1 MVLDPLLLSRIQF
14 AFLVSFHIIFPAFTI
29 GLAAWLAMI
38 EGMRLT
44 TNNPVYRE
52 PDGRVRGAEG

>member
-1 MVLDPLLLSRIQF
+1 MVLDPLLLSRMQF
-14 AFLVSFHIIFPAFTI
+14 AFVVSFHIIFRAFTI
-29 GLAAWLAMI
+29 GLAAWLATI

-52 PDGRVRGAEG
+52 PDGRVTGAEG